1 MWEQK
6 AEKKRNKDKW
16 KKLETRL
23 TPIKRAIWTIS
34 VPYKGLG
41 ENALYSLHSAAISL

>member
-6 AEKKRNKDKW
+6 AEKKRNEDKC

-41 ENALYSLHSAAISL
+41 ENAFY